1 MDYFDS
7 NHMDLSVRDVFE
19 SEVQTEMDQ
28 ILRSGSASYEPEA
41 ETIDLTGYNPNEN
54 GDLAGDFSTD
64 ASAMRDIIW
73 LSDGHDIG
81 SLSNTTHHSSTMTTT
96 GNSNLDIS
104 HLSSPEKFAL
114 DSQGLL
120 VNPQTGQPVSTLN
133 VVLNGLSQQ
142 QQQQNRAILLQQQQQ
157 QQLDQETLDNLQTNL
172 NLSQMN
178 FSPAQQQQ
186 FLSLTQQQLQ
196 QSSLLAGQ
204 VNFQT
209 VPVLGLQ
216 QHQQQQQTQQNTPT
230 SMTTS
235 SPHQTASLLSKQQ
248 KLEPISSAEQKIYPK
263 PAYSYSC
270 LITMAMKNSK
280 TGCMPVSDIYQFM
293 CENFPYFKTAPDG
306 WKNSVRHNLSLNKCF
321 AKIEKPA
328 TANGSSRKGCL
339 WALNPEK
346 AAKMAEEVHKWTK
359 KDPAG
364 IRRSMAKPEEL
375 ERIEERVKV
384 NNTTPILNTK
394 TLPPSTPDIKTIV
407 MKAVSTPLSTATTT
421 TATITAVNPKSH
433 VMDPIPVSLYQ
444 AVDIFNGDINIV
456 DPSLASL
463 EGDFSLPDHLMDPVN
478 CELMNLDVPVTISP
492 LPGNNPLFGGFLDAS
507 PLKENQ
513 SLTTMTET
521 PSQYSQ
527 FCSPSRTPVTAF
539 M

>member
-19 SEVQTEMDQ
+19 AEVQTEMDQ
-28 ILRSGSASYEPEA
+28 ILRSGSASYDPET

-54 GDLAGDFSTD
+54 GDLAGEFSTD
-64 ASAMRDIIW
+64 QGAMQDIVW
-73 LSDGHDIG
+73 LSDGMG
-81 SLSNTTHHSSTMTTT
+81 TLSDTISHASTTATTT
-96 GNSNLDIS
+96 STGNANLDIS
-104 HLSSPEKFAL
+104 QLSSPEKFAL

-133 VVLNGLSQQ
+133 VVLGMPDHQPQPNQT
-142 QQQQNRAILLQQQQQ
+142 ILLQQQLEQGQ
-157 QQLDQETLDNLQTNL
+157 TLDNLST
-172 NLSQMN
+172 QMN
-178 FSPAQQQQ
+178 FTPAQQQQ
-186 FLSLTQQQLQ
+186 FLSLTPQQLQ
-196 QSSLLAGQ
+196 QSGLLAGQ

-209 VPVLGLQ
+209 LPVLGLQ
-216 QHQQQQQTQQNTPT
+216 SQQNPPSSLGT
-230 SMTTS
+230 ST
-235 SPHQTASLLSKQQ
+235 PHQTASLLSKQQ
-248 KLEPISSAEQKIYPK
+248 KLEPVAGTEQKVYPK

-375 ERIEERVKV
+375 ERIEERVKD
-384 NNTTPILNTK
+384 NNTQPILHAK
-394 TLPPSTPDIKTIV
+394 TVSSTTPDIKTIV

-421 TATITAVNPKSH
+421 TTTIPAINPKSH
-433 VMDPIPVSLYQ
+433 VVDPIPVSLYP
-444 AVDIFNGDINIV
+444 AEDVFNGDINIV

-463 EGDFSLPDHLMDPVN
+463 EGDFSLPDHLMDPLN
-478 CELMNLDVPVTISP
+478 CELMNLDVPITVSP
-492 LPGNNPLFGGFLDAS
+492 QPGSNPLFGGILDTS
-507 PLKENQ
+507 PLKDNQ
-513 SLTTMTET
+513 SLTAMSET
-521 PSQYSQ
+521 QYSQ

>member
-7 NHMDLSVRDVFE
+7 NHIDLSVRDVFE

-28 ILRSGSASYEPEA
+28 ILRSGTAGYDPHS
-41 ETIDLTGYNPNEN
+41 ETIDLTGYNPTDN
-54 GDLAGDFSTD
+54 GDLVGDFTGD
-64 ASAMRDIIW
+64 NMQDMIW
-73 LSDGHDIG
+73 LPTTLGVDDGIGG
-81 SLSNTTHHSSTMTTT
+81 SLGSNNTATTT
-96 GNSNLDIS
+96 TTTLNSNIAFS

-114 DSQGLL
+114 DGQGLL
-120 VNPQTGQPVSTLN
+120 VNPQTGQPVSSLN
-133 VVLNGLSQQ
+133 FVVDL
-142 QQQQNRAILLQQQQQ
+142 QQQNQSILQQQQQ
-157 QQLDQETLDNLQTNL
+157 QQ
-172 NLSQMN
+172 
-178 FSPAQQQQ
+178 AQQQQ
-186 FLSLTQQQLQ
+186 QLEQGQSLGNLATHNMNFTNAQQQQRFLSITQQQLQ
-196 QSSLLAGQ
+196 QSVQQNLQQSNQ
-204 VNFQT
+204 VSFQT
-209 VPVLGLQ
+209 VSVGGLQ
-216 QHQQQQQTQQNTPT
+216 QPNGSQGNNAISNQ
-230 SMTTS
+230 
-235 SPHQTASLLSKQQ
+235 HQTASSLLAKQH
-248 KLEPISSAEQKIYPK
+248 KLEPIAGTEQKIYPK

-375 ERIEERVKV
+375 ERIEERVKG
-384 NNTTPILNTK
+384 NNTQPVRNSDPP
-394 TLPPSTPDIKTIV
+394 PPSPQIKTIV
-407 MKAVSTPLSTATTT
+407 MKAVSTATTT
-421 TATITAVNPKSH
+421 MTTLPTVNRKSH
-433 VMDPIPVSLYQ
+433 VMDPVHPVSLFH
-444 AVDIFNGDINIV
+444 AVDIFNGDINIL

-463 EGDFSLPDHLMDPVN
+463 DGDFSLPDHLLDPFN
-478 CELMNLDVPVTISP
+478 CELMNLDIPVTISP
-492 LPGNNPLFGGFLDAS
+492 LPTNNPLFSGLLDSS
-507 PLKENQ
+507 PSKDAQ
-513 SLTTMTET
+513 SLTTMNESPT
-521 PSQYSQ
+521 QYSQ